1 MRQHRPSSWPAWVL
15 PMCLCA
21 LASGCA
27 EPEQGN
33 GGPPPTEVG
42 VVELDAQP
50 ITVTDKLPGRTSAY
64 LISEVRPQINGII
77 QKRLFDEGATVKA
90 GSVLYQIDP
99 APYQAAYDSA
109 AASLSSAEANL
120 ASAQLLAER
129 YSELVKIEAVS
140 KQQGDDAQSAYQQS
154 RASVASA
161 QAALK
166 SARINLG
173 YTRIT
178 APIGGQVSTS
188 AYTPGA
194 LVTANQA
201 EALTTVVQLDPIYV
215 DITQSSAE
223 LLALKRRFAAGQ
235 LQRAG
240 QNRIAVRLLLE
251 DGSDYDAAGTLEFT
265 GVSVDQS
272 TGAVTLRAVFP
283 NPDHLLLPGMYVQAL
298 VEQGVDQ
305 RGLLVPQVGVTHN
318 PHGEAVAM
326 LVNADNKVE
335 QRTIEIGR
343 AIGDQ
348 WVVKSGLS
356 AGDRVIVD
364 HLQKVRPGAEV
375 KPVPPGAGGMQTPDG
390 PPAFGE

>member
-1 MRQHRPSSWPAWVL
+1 M
-15 PMCLCA
+15 
-21 LASGCA
+21 
-27 EPEQGN
+27 
-33 GGPPPTEVG
+33 
-42 VVELDAQP
+42 
-50 ITVTDKLPGRTSAY
+50 
-64 LISEVRPQINGII
+64 
-77 QKRLFDEGATVKA
+77 
-90 GSVLYQIDP
+90 
-99 APYQAAYDSA
+99 
-109 AASLSSAEANL
+109 
-120 ASAQLLAER
+120 
-129 YSELVKIEAVS
+129 
-140 KQQGDDAQSAYQQS
+140 
-154 RASVASA
+154 
-161 QAALK
+161 
-166 SARINLG
+166 
-173 YTRIT
+173 
-178 APIGGQVSTS
+178 
-188 AYTPGA
+188 
-194 LVTANQA
+194 
-201 EALTTVVQLDPIYV
+201 
-215 DITQSSAE
+215 
-223 LLALKRRFAAGQ
+223 
-235 LQRAG
+235 
-240 QNRIAVRLLLE
+240 RLLLE